1 MNLFLDT
8 SAVVKLYNSEK
19 ETEELTSYISQ
30 PEMEQILISEIA
42 KIEFRS
48 ALWKKFREKQLE
60 ETDLNEVV
68 DIFSSDTF
76 YKIIPLSEVV
86 IKTAIELIGQY
97 RRKGLRTLDSIQMA
111 SILIAKSK
119 NADLT
124 VITFDSVLKEVVSLE
139 GIKTL

>member
-68 DIFSSDTF
+68 EIFSSDTF

-97 RRKGLRTLDSIQMA
+97 GRKGLRTLDSIQMA

-124 VITFDSVLKEVVSLE
+124 VITFDSVLKEVVNFE

>member
-1 MNLFLDT
+1 LNLFLDT

-97 RRKGLRTLDSIQMA
+97 GRKGLRTLDSIQMA

>member
-97 RRKGLRTLDSIQMA
+97 GRKGLRTLDSIQMA